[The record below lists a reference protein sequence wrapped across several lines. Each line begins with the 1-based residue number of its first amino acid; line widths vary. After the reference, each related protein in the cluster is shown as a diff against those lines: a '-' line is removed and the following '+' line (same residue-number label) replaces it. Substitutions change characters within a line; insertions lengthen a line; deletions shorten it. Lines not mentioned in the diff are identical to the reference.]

1 MHAFPLLSAQ
11 RMAPSLLNKI
21 AVTELIKASPIP
33 RLTPPIA
40 PDTIAFI
47 LPAFPGQDIKGIGGN
62 EMKHPFNGVIR
73 VL

>member
-1 MHAFPLLSAQ
+1 VM
-11 RMAPSLLNKI
+11 
-21 AVTELIKASPIP
+21 ELIKASPIP

-47 LPAFPGQDIKGIGGN
+47 LPAFSGQDIKEIGGN
-62 EMKHPFNGVIR
+62 EMKHPLEGVIR